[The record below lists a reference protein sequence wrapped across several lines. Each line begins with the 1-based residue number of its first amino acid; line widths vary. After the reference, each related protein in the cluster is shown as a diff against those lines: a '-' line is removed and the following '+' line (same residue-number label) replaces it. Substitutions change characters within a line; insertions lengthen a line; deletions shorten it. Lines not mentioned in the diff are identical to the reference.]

1 LCENDLPDV
10 TPASSTEVPLPN
22 VSTVR
27 PPVSTNVR
35 IAFEERIETLLLS
48 QLLPLNA
55 VSPELKQSAK
65 YKQIANS
72 VAEVGIIEPLVVARS
87 SDQPRHYLLL
97 DGHIRH
103 AVLADAGETEVRCL
117 IALDDEAFTYN
128 KRINRLATIQEHFM
142 IVRAIERGVSE
153 DKLAKA
159 LDLDVKAIRRR
170 RTMLGGICPEVVDLL
185 KDKSLNPTTFDVLRK
200 MKPMRQIEAA
210 DLMSTA
216 GNYTASYAKAL
227 LAATRQAD
235 LVKSE
240 QPKKVG
246 GLTTDQM
253 ARMEREIVPAS
264 PRAPCGIHRH
274 RVCDIA
280 RPNGE
285 HCLGQCE
292 ALHWVERGPPHYGI
306 SIGVGSVL
314 CGGLRTKHP
323 GRARSA
329 GCSVPM
335 RLSPAIALWQRHRY
349 QLEALGIK
357 PQRPIPLPVN
367 STMLATLPRSLGGSS
382 FSKIMTCV
390 SLNTAA
396 MVR

>member
-1 LCENDLPDV
+1 V
-10 TPASSTEVPLPN
+10 SS
-22 VSTVR
+22 
-27 PPVSTNVR
+27 NVR
-35 IAFEERIETLLLS
+35 IAFEERIETLPLS
-48 QLLPLNA
+48 HLLPLTA
-55 VSPELKQSAK
+55 VSPELKQSVK
-65 YKQIANS
+65 YRQIAKS

-87 SDQPRHYLLL
+87 PEQPRHYLLL

-170 RTMLGGICPEVVDLL
+170 RMMLGGICPEVVDLL
-185 KDKSLNPTTFDVLRK
+185 KDKSLNPSTFDVLRK

-246 GLTTDQM
+246 GLTPDQM
-253 ARMEREIVPAS
+253 ARMEREMETVQQDLKTVETKYGDDVLHLVIASGYLAKLLNNKDIRRYLSQHHPEILAEFIAIVSATS
-264 PRAPCGIHRH
+264 L
-274 RVCDIA
+274 D
-280 RPNGE
+280 
-285 HCLGQCE
+285 Q
-292 ALHWVERGPPHYGI
+292 
-306 SIGVGSVL
+306 SGS
-314 CGGLRTKHP
+314 
-323 GRARSA
+323 
-329 GCSVPM
+329 
-335 RLSPAIALWQRHRY
+335 
-349 QLEALGIK
+349 
-357 PQRPIPLPVN
+357 
-367 STMLATLPRSLGGSS
+367 
-382 FSKIMTCV
+382 
-390 SLNTAA
+390 TA
-396 MVR
+396 

>member
-1 LCENDLPDV
+1 
-10 TPASSTEVPLPN
+10 
-22 VSTVR
+22 
-27 PPVSTNVR
+27 
-35 IAFEERIETLLLS
+35 
-48 QLLPLNA
+48 
-55 VSPELKQSAK
+55 
-65 YKQIANS
+65 
-72 VAEVGIIEPLVVARS
+72 VARS
-87 SDQPRHYLLL
+87 PDQPRHYLLL

-103 AVLADAGETEVRCL
+103 AVLADAGETDVRCL

-246 GLTTDQM
+246 GLTPDQM
-253 ARMEREIVPAS
+253 ARMEREMETVQQDLKMVEARYGDDVLHLVIASGYLSKLLNNKDIRRYLSQHHPELLAEFIAIV
-264 PRAPCGIHRH
+264 
-274 RVCDIA
+274 
-280 RPNGE
+280 
-285 HCLGQCE
+285 
-292 ALHWVERGPPHYGI
+292 
-306 SIGVGSVL
+306 
-314 CGGLRTKHP
+314 
-323 GRARSA
+323 SA
-329 GCSVPM
+329 
-335 RLSPAIALWQRHRY
+335 
-349 QLEALGIK
+349 
-357 PQRPIPLPVN
+357 
-367 STMLATLPRSLGGSS
+367 TSLDQSG
-382 FSKIMTCV
+382 
-390 SLNTAA
+390 NTT
-396 MVR
+396 

>member
-1 LCENDLPDV
+1 
-10 TPASSTEVPLPN
+10 
-22 VSTVR
+22 
-27 PPVSTNVR
+27 VR
-35 IAFEERIETLLLS
+35 IAFEERIETLPLS

-55 VSPELKQSAK
+55 VAPELKQSAK
-65 YKQIANS
+65 YKQIAKS

-87 SDQPRHYLLL
+87 PDQPRHYLLL

-103 AVLADAGETEVRCL
+103 AVLADAGETEARCL

-153 DKLAKA
+153 DKLANA

-185 KDKSLNPTTFDVLRK
+185 KDKSLNSTTFDVLRK

-246 GLTTDQM
+246 GLTPDQM
-253 ARMEREIVPAS
+253 ARMEREMETVQQDLKTVEARYGDDVLHLVIASGYLSKLLNNKDIRRYLSQHHPELLSEFTAIVSATSLDQSAS
-264 PRAPCGIHRH
+264 T
-274 RVCDIA
+274 V
-280 RPNGE
+280 
-285 HCLGQCE
+285 
-292 ALHWVERGPPHYGI
+292 
-306 SIGVGSVL
+306 
-314 CGGLRTKHP
+314 
-323 GRARSA
+323 
-329 GCSVPM
+329 
-335 RLSPAIALWQRHRY
+335 
-349 QLEALGIK
+349 
-357 PQRPIPLPVN
+357 
-367 STMLATLPRSLGGSS
+367 
-382 FSKIMTCV
+382 
-390 SLNTAA
+390 
-396 MVR
+396 

>member
-1 LCENDLPDV
+1 M
-10 TPASSTEVPLPN
+10 ST
-22 VSTVR
+22 S
-27 PPVSTNVR
+27 VR
-35 IAFEERIETLLLS
+35 IAFEERIETLPLS

-55 VSPELKQSAK
+55 VAPELKQSAK
-65 YKQIANS
+65 YKQIAKS

-87 SDQPRHYLLL
+87 PDQPRHYLLL

-103 AVLADAGETEVRCL
+103 AVLADAGETEARCL

-153 DKLAKA
+153 DKLANA

-185 KDKSLNPTTFDVLRK
+185 KDKSLNSTTFDVLRK

-246 GLTTDQM
+246 GLTPDQM
-253 ARMEREIVPAS
+253 ARMEREMETVQQDLKTVEARYGDDVLHLVIASGYLSKLLNNKDIRRYLSQHHPELLSEFTAIVSATSLDQSAS
-264 PRAPCGIHRH
+264 T
-274 RVCDIA
+274 V
-280 RPNGE
+280 
-285 HCLGQCE
+285 
-292 ALHWVERGPPHYGI
+292 
-306 SIGVGSVL
+306 
-314 CGGLRTKHP
+314 
-323 GRARSA
+323 
-329 GCSVPM
+329 
-335 RLSPAIALWQRHRY
+335 
-349 QLEALGIK
+349 
-357 PQRPIPLPVN
+357 
-367 STMLATLPRSLGGSS
+367 
-382 FSKIMTCV
+382 
-390 SLNTAA
+390 
-396 MVR
+396 

>member
-1 LCENDLPDV
+1 VPNRLPWACRIV
-10 TPASSTEVPLPN
+10 RNARS
-22 VSTVR
+22 VSTGN
-27 PPVSTNVR
+27 P
-35 IAFEERIETLLLS
+35 A
-48 QLLPLNA
+48 
-55 VSPELKQSAK
+55 SAK
-65 YKQIANS
+65 YKQIAKS

-87 SDQPRHYLLL
+87 PDQPRYYLLL

-103 AVLADAGETEVRCL
+103 AVLADAGETEARCL

-153 DKLAKA
+153 DKLANA
-159 LDLDVKAIRRR
+159 LDLDVNAIRRR

-246 GLTTDQM
+246 GLTPDQM
-253 ARMEREIVPAS
+253 TRMEREMETVQQDLKMVEARYGDDVLHLVIAS
-264 PRAPCGIHRH
+264 GYLSKLLNNK
-274 RVCDIA
+274 DI
-280 RPNGE
+280 RRYMSQ
-285 HCLGQCE
+285 H
-292 ALHWVERGPPHYGI
+292 HPP
-306 SIGVGSVL
+306 
-314 CGGLRTKHP
+314 
-323 GRARSA
+323 
-329 GCSVPM
+329 
-335 RLSPAIALWQRHRY
+335 
-349 QLEALGIK
+349 
-357 PQRPIPLPVN
+357 
-367 STMLATLPRSLGGSS
+367 S
-382 FSKIMTCV
+382 F
-390 SLNTAA
+390 
-396 MVR
+396 